1 MNIVFR
7 ADASILIGTGHV
19 MRCLTLADVLKSQG
33 AECHFICCRDVGH
46 AIDFIRLR
54 GHTAHGLS
62 DLDGC
67 VAGIDVAQ
75 DAAQTRAIVNG
86 LRPEWLI
93 VDHYQL
99 GQEWECQI
107 RSAVKRL
114 FVIDDIGRAHSCDV
128 LLDQNFRN
136 PTHQRYRS
144 SLVEGTQLL
153 LGSEFALLRPE
164 FATFRAQALQRRDG
178 MLTRL
183 LVSMGGTDPSNET
196 CKALAG
202 VRHAWEPAWAVDVV
216 VGASNP
222 HLASVAAAC
231 DRLPNA
237 SLHIQAANMAE
248 LMATADCAITAGGS
262 TTWERCC
269 LGLPGLVTVV
279 SSDQLAIAE
288 AVARAGAQVLL
299 GWNNAVTAQ
308 DYAKSVAALGPIRLC
323 EMATAAAAICDGRGA
338 QRVAAL
344 LH

>member
-7 ADASILIGTGHV
+7 ADASISIGTGHV

-33 AECHFICCRDVGH
+33 AECHFICCQAVGH

-62 DLDGC
+62 DLDSC

-75 DAAQTRAIVNG
+75 DAAQTRAIVDG
-86 LRPEWLI
+86 LHPEWLI

-99 GQEWECQI
+99 GQHWECQI

-114 FVIDDIGRAHSCDV
+114 FVIDDIGRTHSCDV

-136 PTHQRYRS
+136 PTHTCYRRS
-144 SLVEGTQLL
+144 IAEGTQLL

-164 FATFRAQALQRRDG
+164 FATLRAQALQRRDG

-196 CKALAG
+196 CKVLAG
-202 VRHAWEPAWAVDVV
+202 LQDAWESAWAVDVV
-216 VGASNP
+216 VGGGNP
-222 HLASVAAAC
+222 HLTSVAAAC
-231 DRLPNA
+231 ARLPNA
-237 SLHIQAANMAE
+237 SLHVQAANMAE
-248 LMATADCAITAGGS
+248 LMLAADCAITAGGS

-269 LGLPGLVTVV
+269 LGLPALVTVV
-279 SSDQLAIAE
+279 SHDQFAIAE
-288 AVARAGAQVLL
+288 AVAGAGAQVLL
-299 GWNNAVTAQ
+299 GWNDVVTAQ
-308 DYAKSVAALGPIRLC
+308 DYAKSVAALSDIRLC
-323 EMATAAAAICDGRGA
+323 EMSTAAAAICDGRGA
-338 QRVAAL
+338 KRVAAR